1 MPGKEQ
7 GSAWETSKDAAEQL
21 GKLPENVKKAGD
33 SMVNMA
39 RKADAADHQLR
50 QLANLAFPE
59 RDMSGRK
66 QGMAQLDKIVVA
78 AGGGRDDAAAALTTL
93 LQNGVK
99 LNDAEKLLPQLVNG
113 GQALGVSA
121 QKLAEAAVGQGEDK
135 KDAKDQA
142 KSPPDADKI
151 NQNLRFA
158 LAEAAAKPADY
169 HPDEADKWL
178 PDLLKKVG
186 KNGVSQENLTRY
198 DNNVQMMR
206 ESAQFKDQ
214 SQQSALAN
222 SEQNKR
228 ASQILG
234 DQKANYS
241 EIVSPLLDCAA
252 ALLTFGSALAGVVA
266 IVGKIAKGADG
277 STPSL
282 PSKPGGKQGKNA
294 SGNRSSKSKTAPQK
308 SGSASKK
315 LQGPQATPSSSRSS
329 GPTRA
334 GASEKSTGIFSQLAT
349 KTKGMLQK
357 TAQSGT
363 GLPAKLRSMAGSGG
377 HSLRQSGG
385 ILGGFLK
392 GGLRIA
398 GKASGIV
405 GLATGAIGAYQV
417 LSNPNSTVGNKI
429 RAVGGQLGG
438 FGGSA
443 IGGVVGGAIGMLGG
457 PAGAALGAMAG
468 RAVGGWL
475 GETLGDKAGAML
487 GNKIDHRQAPGTPA
501 SSPAASAQKAGTRP
515 SIPAGANAPATARPG
530 APQTTAAKPPQPQPK
545 GKGDS
550 AAASLLPQLQVL
562 VNQFAAAV
570 AQLHQPLRVVVDVQ
584 HGNIVAAVNAA
595 NSQQQRRS

>member
-33 SMVNMA
+33 SMVSMA

-59 RDMSGRK
+59 RDVSGRK
-66 QGMAQLDKIVVA
+66 QGMAQLDKIIIS

-121 QKLAEAAVGQGEDK
+121 QKLAEASVGQGEDK

-142 KSPPDADKI
+142 QPAPDAGKIDK
-151 NQNLRFA
+151 NLRLA

-169 HPDEADKWL
+169 HPDDANKWL
-178 PDLLKKVG
+178 PDLLKKVE

-228 ASQILG
+228 ASQVLG

-266 IVGKIAKGADG
+266 IAGKIAKGADG

-282 PSKPGGKQGKNA
+282 PSRSGGKQGKSA
-294 SGNRSSKSKTAPQK
+294 SGNRSSKSKNASQK
-308 SGSASKK
+308 SG
-315 LQGPQATPSSSRSS
+315 ATPKKSLERQYASGPGRAGSTGKSS
-329 GPTRA
+329 GL
-334 GASEKSTGIFSQLAT
+334 FSQLAA
-349 KTKGMLQK
+349 KTKNTLQK
-357 TAQSGT
+357 TAQSGK
-363 GLPAKLRSMAGSGG
+363 GLPNKLRSMASSGG
-377 HSLRQSGG
+377 RALRQTGG
-385 ILGGFLK
+385 TLGGVLK

-398 GKASGIV
+398 GKASGLV
-405 GLATGAIGAYQV
+405 GLAAGAIGAYQV
-417 LSNPNSTVGNKI
+417 LSDPKSTIGNKV
-429 RAVGGQLGG
+429 RAVGGQLGNL
-438 FGGSA
+438 GGSA
-443 IGGVVGGAIGMLGG
+443 IGGAIGGTIGAIGG
-457 PAGAALGAMAG
+457 PVGVMLGAMAG
-468 RAVGGWL
+468 RALGGLL
-475 GETLGDKAGAML
+475 GEKLADKAGAKL
-487 GNKIDHRQAPGTPA
+487 ENKIDGKPSQGTGPGPKAAAKTPA
-501 SSPAASAQKAGTRP
+501 APSVIAGKAAQTPSSPV
-515 SIPAGANAPATARPG
+515 PA
-530 APQTTAAKPPQPQPK
+530 K
-545 GKGDS
+545 GKNDN
-550 AAASLLPQLQVL
+550 AAALLPQLQAL

-570 AQLHQPLRVVVDVQ
+570 TQLHQPLRVVVDVQ
-584 HGNIVAAVNAA
+584 NGNIVAAVNAA
-595 NSQQQRRS
+595 NSKQQRRS